1 MSFQCTDIWLIHP
14 PPPPTHPIPPN
25 FFHRWGE
32 ICLRP
37 QNHWWKEPG
46 AVGKKMQPSFCS
58 WYLPMG
64 NYGICLHHV
73 LTFQQSTFY
82 SFPIYG
88 TQMNVS
94 ENETNNRRNNK
105 KYKVSKNCIVK
116 TRRDIKQAFVCNS
129 LENPFSRYQSEV
141 LSPVFKKPR
150 LANIFEV
157 INQKL
162 WHSLDQQWIGL
173 SIFISQLCP
182 TRLHR
187 KKSWVQTCENIII

>member
-46 AVGKKMQPSFCS
+46 AGGKKMQPSFCS

-73 LTFQQSTFY
+73 LTFQPF
-82 SFPIYG
+82 
-88 TQMNVS
+88 
-94 ENETNNRRNNK
+94 
-105 KYKVSKNCIVK
+105 IVFQYTEHK
-116 TRRDIKQAFVCNS
+116 WMILKMKQTTGEITKSIKF
-129 LENPFSRYQSEV
+129 LRTV
-141 LSPVFKKPR
+141 LWVADYTMQVVFKINTTRHKTSLCVQFSWKPIQQISVGGFVTSFQEAKTCKHFQGDKLEAVA
-150 LANIFEV
+150 LA
-157 INQKL
+157 
-162 WHSLDQQWIGL
+162 W
-173 SIFISQLCP
+173 P
-182 TRLHR
+182 TMYWL
-187 KKSWVQTCENIII
+187 IIKHFS